1 MKQFVFSFVAGFVL
15 ALCATTIISSN
26 KEKADYSAFEK
37 LYYENKAQISSFNLK
52 SLKECDNNTLNQC
65 VLLEDDISL

>member
-1 MKQFVFSFVAGFVL
+1 MKQFVFSFIAGFAL

-37 LYYENKAQISSFNLK
+37 LYYENKEIGRAH
-52 SLKECDNNTLNQC
+52 
-65 VLLEDDISL
+65 V

>member
-1 MKQFVFSFVAGFVL
+1 MKQFVFSFIAGFAL

-37 LYYENKAQISSFNLK
+37 LYYENKAQLPSFNLK
-52 SLKECDNNTLNQC
+52 SLKECNNNTL
-65 VLLEDDISL
+65 LTKAY

>member
-1 MKQFVFSFVAGFVL
+1 MKQFVFSFIAGFAL

-37 LYYENKAQISSFNLK
+37 LYYENKAQLPSFNLK
-52 SLKECDNNTLNQC
+52 SLKECDNNTLLTK
-65 VLLEDDISL
+65 VY